1 MSYDVGKLAKS
12 GSGGQGNAQAA
23 TALDKALNRA
33 LIADPKAPPRPLG
46 PATLPK
52 LYGPTICS
60 LPGDPPIQVH
70 VEKDGGIV
78 ATTGRDLPQS
88 LTPAQLKGLLAK
100 VKELE
105 TQKDQPLWPAE
116 KEVVRK
122 LERSIEHQLKNPSP
136 PGYLV
141 PLGLPPTAT
150 QADAQRAIDQRGKE
164 LLTQRARVVGLPLSA
179 DWKQVWA
186 AEDHAAIPT
195 AR

>member
-1 MSYDVGKLAKS
+1 MSYDVGKLAK
-12 GSGGQGNAQAA
+12 GGPAGQGNAQA

-46 PATLPK
+46 PATLLK
-52 LYGPTICS
+52 TYGPTVCS
-60 LPGDPPIQVH
+60 VPGDPPIQVH

-78 ATTGRDLPQS
+78 ATTGRDLPHS

-105 TQKDQPLWPAE
+105 TQKNQPLWPGE

-122 LERSIEHQLKNPSP
+122 LQRSIEQQLKHPSP
-136 PGYLV
+136 PGYLA

-150 QADAQRAIDQRGKE
+150 QADAQRQLDQRSKE
-164 LLTQRARVVGLPLSA
+164 TLYGRARAVGLPLSA
-179 DWKQVWA
+179 DWLMVWA
-186 AEDHAAIPT
+186 AEDHAVPA